1 VVNFCLSSLPRRQ
14 GRRGIRSAAACCGL
28 GVLLCGCSVLN
39 PAFVNLF
46 DSSGT
51 SSLAT
56 LPNAPGHVVV
66 ALANQTEIDERLLAF
81 LASKMSLTDAQK
93 RALRPRV
100 RMRLRVTYVDG
111 TFQTL
116 EFIDGSRNLVDP
128 SFDAQAFPDLNQN
141 DLNNA
146 VVLCDVAQVEV
157 EPGTNIEVFLP
168 VELIQYQL
176 VESTTTAGGTIFTD
190 FQRRGSLPPQFR
202 TLRIDEVDADG
213 NVTLQQN
220 IGVRDVPSPTPNV
233 ICGSVVAITIKGT
246 LAAPFLDVI
255 SPNTPSYDIDDA
267 ATIARI
273 GGRYEFIV
281 TVQ

>member
-1 VVNFCLSSLPRRQ
+1 MTVRCCLTSTHRPVVRRSLLALCAT
-14 GRRGIRSAAACCGL
+14 GT
-28 GVLLCGCSVLN
+28 LLCDCTAFN
-39 PAFVNLF
+39 PAFVNLLSNGGSAGF
-46 DSSGT
+46 
-51 SSLAT
+51 AT

-66 ALANQTEIDERLLAF
+66 ALANQTEIDERLLTF
-81 LASKMSLTDAQK
+81 LTQKLNLTDAQK
-93 RALRPRV
+93 RTLRPRI

-146 VVLCDVAQVEV
+146 VVLCDVARVEV

-176 VESTTTAGGTIFTD
+176 VESTTAAGGTIFTS

-213 NVTLQQN
+213 NVTLQRN

-246 LAAPFLDVI
+246 LAVPFLDPI
-255 SPNTPSYDIDDA
+255 SSNTPSYDVDDA

>member
-1 VVNFCLSSLPRRQ
+1 MTVRCCLTSTHQPIVRRSLLALCAT
-14 GRRGIRSAAACCGL
+14 GM
-28 GVLLCGCSVLN
+28 LLCACTAFN

-46 DSSGT
+46 SSNG
-51 SSLAT
+51 SAGFAT

-66 ALANQTEIDERLLAF
+66 ALANQTEIDERLLTF
-81 LASKMSLTDAQK
+81 LRPKLNLTDAQA
-93 RALRPRV
+93 RTLRPRI

-128 SFDAQAFPDLNQN
+128 TFDAQAFPDLNQN

-146 VVLCDVAQVEV
+146 VALCDVARVEV
-157 EPGTNIEVFLP
+157 EPGTSIEVFIP

-176 VESTTTAGGTIFTD
+176 VLATTVGGGNVTT
-190 FQRRGSLPPQFR
+190 FQQRGTLAPQFR
-202 TLRIDEVDADG
+202 SLQVDDVDADG
-213 NVTLQQN
+213 NVTLQRN

-233 ICGSVVAITIKGT
+233 ICGSVVAITVKGT
-246 LAAPFLDVI
+246 LAVPFLDVV
-255 SPNTPSYDIDDA
+255 SASTPSYDIGDA